1 MTKLPRRFFD
11 FSMRA
16 IALFLLLVVLP
27 LLLSIAA
34 AIIACGR
41 SPLFCQARI
50 GLNNRSFTI
59 MKLRTVDCVQSRRLR
74 SPWQDSA
81 FARLA
86 LWLRQNRL
94 DELPQL
100 ANIILGHMVFV
111 GPRPLIAVELVA
123 MGPGHTL
130 RQAVKPGLTGLAQ
143 LSGGNRLSP
152 AAKLRVDLHYIERR
166 SILFD
171 ARILLSTLP
180 RVVQGIDVRYQQHD
194 ESVSGAVGLTAS
206 SPMETRAI
214 DR

>member
-1 MTKLPRRFFD
+1 
-11 FSMRA
+11 
-16 IALFLLLVVLP
+16 
-27 LLLSIAA
+27 
-34 AIIACGR
+34 
-41 SPLFCQARI
+41 
-50 GLNNRSFTI
+50 
-59 MKLRTVDCVQSRRLR
+59 
-74 SPWQDSA
+74 
-81 FARLA
+81 LA